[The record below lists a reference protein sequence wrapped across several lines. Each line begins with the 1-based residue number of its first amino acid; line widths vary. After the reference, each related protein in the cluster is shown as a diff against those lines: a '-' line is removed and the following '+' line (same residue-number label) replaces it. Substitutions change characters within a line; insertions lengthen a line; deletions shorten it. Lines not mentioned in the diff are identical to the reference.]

1 MVLHS
6 LLQLTT
12 NCQQVWKTQQW
23 PQDWKRSIFI
33 LIPKKG
39 KVKKCSNYCTIVLI
53 SHASKVILKIDFNSM
68 WTENFQI
75 YKLDLEKADEL
86 EITEKAREFQ
96 KNIYFSS
103 LTILKPFTVWIVT
116 NCGKFWKRWEYQTT
130 FLASWETHM
139 QVKKQQLEPNMEQQ
153 TGSKLRKEYAK
164 AVYCYPAYL
173 TSMYIMWNV
182 RMHEA
187 QAGIKISRRNIKP
200 QICR

>member
-1 MVLHS
+1 
-6 LLQLTT
+6 
-12 NCQQVWKTQQW
+12 
-23 PQDWKRSIFI
+23 
-33 LIPKKG
+33 
-39 KVKKCSNYCTIVLI
+39 
-53 SHASKVILKIDFNSM
+53 M

-103 LTILKPFTVWIVT
+103 LTMLKPFTVWIIT

-130 FLASWETHM
+130 FLASGETHM
-139 QVKKQQLEPNMEQQ
+139 QVKEQQLEPNMEQQ

-173 TSMYIMWNV
+173 TSMYIMWKSRLDDSQV
-182 RMHEA
+182 
-187 QAGIKISRRNIKP
+187 GIKIAWRNVHNLRYADDTTLMTESEEELKNLLMNVKEESDKAGLKLSI
-200 QICR
+200 